1 MQIVS
6 LMNGVKLDSILTE
19 ALKKYAWAETGKVF
33 RGDWRDQSRY
43 QVTPQGQLV
52 EVQVLSCLIQL
63 DCPALGRRV
72 SYMLSVNANLV
83 GAKDVEVEVDRATKD
98 AIEWMQSQREVDTKK
113 AIADGTAQ
121 LNGLQLPEL
130 GKTFKIPGRDG

>member
-6 LMNGVKLDSILTE
+6 IMHGVKLDSVLTE

-72 SYMLSVNANLV
+72 SYMLSVNANL
-83 GAKDVEVEVDRATKD
+83 AASTDVEFEVDRATRE
-98 AIEWMQSQREVDTKK
+98 AIEWMQSQRETDTQA
-113 AIADGTAQ
+113 AIQAGTAK
-121 LNGLQLPEL
+121 LNGLNLPEV